1 MRISQLFGPSTS
13 ERPGSQT
20 TCVRGRRPGQG
31 AKERGPLED
40 AGRIWA
46 ALHQGLCLLRYP
58 RRGRVR
64 ACDDGEEHWHEGD
77 CRREGAPQEPPAA
90 GRFQERQACDHRE
103 GGACR
108 SVRWPPAAPVRS
120 PARFT
125 QRTFVGVL
133 CGAWQVLQDLSG
145 KQHPYIV
152 SLHHSFQDDSHLYLV
167 MDFVGGGLHACAI
180 IGTIGVGPRRCFG
193 SGLLMALGR
202 ANLERPPAPLPMH
215 AAVTARGI
223 TLPRAKV

>member
-1 MRISQLFGPSTS
+1 MRISQLFDP
-13 ERPGSQT
+13 EQPVGSQT
-20 TCVRGRRPGQG
+20 ACVRGQRLGQS

-77 CRREGAPQEPPAA
+77 CRCEGAPQEPPAA

-108 SVRWPPAAPVRS
+108 SVRWPPAAPVARPLVS
-120 PARFT
+120 PSV
-125 QRTFVGVL
+125 TFVGVL
-133 CGAWQVLQDLSG
+133 CGAWQVLQDLSD

-167 MDFVGGGLHACAI
+167 MDFVGGGVHACAI
-180 IGTIGVGPRRCFG
+180 IGIIGV
-193 SGLLMALGR
+193 R
-202 ANLERPPAPLPMH
+202 APAVLRLR
-215 AAVTARGI
+215 AAHGTGASK
-223 TLPRAKV
+223 P

>member
-1 MRISQLFGPSTS
+1 MRIWQLFGPSTS

-77 CRREGAPQEPPAA
+77 CRCEGAPQEPPAA

-108 SVRWPPAAPVRS
+108 SVRWPPAAPSRS
-120 PARFT
+120 PARFIHRASRLWVCCVVPGRCC
-125 QRTFVGVL
+125 RT
-133 CGAWQVLQDLSG
+133 CRTS
-145 KQHPYIV
+145 
-152 SLHHSFQDDSHLYLV
+152 STRTSS
-167 MDFVGGGLHACAI
+167 AC
-180 IGTIGVGPRRCFG
+180 
-193 SGLLMALGR
+193 
-202 ANLERPPAPLPMH
+202 
-215 AAVTARGI
+215 I
-223 TLPRAKV
+223 TPSRTTRTCTS